1 MKPSELLYMNTTA
14 LAFMGDA
21 VYETYVRAFLVA
33 SVKTGADKLHR
44 ASVQYVRAEAQ
55 AKALKALL
63 DNLSP
68 DELGLVKR
76 ARNKRSMTK
85 PKNADP
91 VLYKWATAFEALI
104 GYLYLSGLTER
115 MEEIIRFAM
124 ENIRDENGKKTDQ
137 E

>member
-1 MKPSELLYMNTTA
+1 MKSSDLLYMNTTA

-21 VYETYVRAFLVA
+21 VYETYVRAFLVSSA
-33 SVKTGADKLHR
+33 KTGVDKLHK
-44 ASVQYVRAEAQ
+44 ASVQYVRADAQ
-55 AKALKALL
+55 AGVIKELL
-63 DNLSP
+63 DNLSE

-104 GYLYLSGLTER
+104 GYLYLSGMTER
-115 MEEIIRFAM
+115 MEDIIRFAI
-124 ENIRDENGKKTDQ
+124 ESIRDDNGKKTDK

>member
-1 MKPSELLYMNTTA
+1 MKPSELLYMNPTA

-21 VYETYVRAFLVA
+21 VYETYVRAFLVSPA
-33 SVKTGADKLHR
+33 KTGVDKLHQ

-55 AKALKALL
+55 ACIIKKLL
-63 DNLSP
+63 DNLSE

-104 GYLYLSGLTER
+104 GYLYLSGMSER
-115 MEEIIRFAM
+115 MEDIIRFAI
-124 ENIRDENGKKTDQ
+124 ESIRDDNGKKTDK